1 MAPSAFPGNDRE
13 RAALL
18 AALRRACR
26 CAARVSGGFV
36 ELCAAHRLLDD
47 EAALKRLIFFRR
59 WHLALRR
66 GEWLNEPNWGGD

>member
-1 MAPSAFPGNDRE
+1 MAASAFPGNDRE

-26 CAARVSGGFV
+26 CAARVSG